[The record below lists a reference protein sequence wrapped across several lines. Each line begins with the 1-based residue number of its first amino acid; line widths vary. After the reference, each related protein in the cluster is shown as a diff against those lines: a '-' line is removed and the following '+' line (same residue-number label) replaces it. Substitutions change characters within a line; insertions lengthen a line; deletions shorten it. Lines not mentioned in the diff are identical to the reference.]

1 MTISAEDLTPATTS
15 GASPLFSKRDLET
28 GLRAMGLSARQAKKL
43 LAKGYSAYAA
53 NSDADADLLEEF
65 EALLE
70 RLRRG

>member
-1 MTISAEDLTPATTS
+1 MTTSAEDLTPATTS
-15 GASPLFSKRDLET
+15 GARPLFSKRDLET

-53 NSDADADLLEEF
+53 NSDADLLEEF
-65 EALLE
+65 EALVE